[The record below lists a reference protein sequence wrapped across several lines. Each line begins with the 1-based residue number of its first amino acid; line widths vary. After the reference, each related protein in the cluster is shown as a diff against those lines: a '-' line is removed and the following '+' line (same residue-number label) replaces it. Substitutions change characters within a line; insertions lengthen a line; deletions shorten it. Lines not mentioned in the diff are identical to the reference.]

1 MADPNIIGSDL
12 GAKWLFEDTNTKII
26 TLFRENSG
34 GDFPQSDLSM
44 HTPSA
49 SSLTGV
55 DYQVPASKQFRLM
68 TLNYGVDATTN
79 DQSFG
84 IIAST
89 SADDPSAGTKVW
101 NWFFE
106 NSGATTTGSYPQN
119 FDFGAGLPFGASTYV
134 TLYDLDGLT
143 SVRYVCTGWGVE
155 YDA

>member
-34 GDFPQSDLSM
+34 GDFPQTDLSM

-79 DQSFG
+79 DW
-84 IIAST
+84 
-89 SADDPSAGTKVW
+89 V
-101 NWFFE
+101 FE